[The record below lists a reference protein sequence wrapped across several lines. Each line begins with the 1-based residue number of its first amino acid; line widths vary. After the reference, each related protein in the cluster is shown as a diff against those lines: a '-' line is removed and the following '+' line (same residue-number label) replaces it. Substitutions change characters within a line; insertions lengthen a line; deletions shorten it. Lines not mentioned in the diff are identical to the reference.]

1 MSSDT
6 VDNDPSLNMPRNE
19 IDPSLII
26 NEPCK
31 RKMAAYVTN
40 TDNISADKDETI
52 KRLKRTVDP
61 CESFFE
67 MLAIYHSNN

>member
-1 MSSDT
+1 MSFDT
-6 VDNDPSLNMPRNE
+6 VDNDPSLNMPWNE
-19 IDPSLII
+19 IDPSLTT

-40 TDNISADKDETI
+40 TDNISADKDKTV

-61 CESFFE
+61 CEYFFKI
-67 MLAIYHSNN
+67 LAI